1 MNLTTLN
8 RRRFI
13 NASVTASAAALAL
26 PWTAARAK
34 NPELA
39 KILVPFA
46 TGGTMDYI
54 ARVLAEQLKGQIAD
68 TVIVESK
75 TGAAGQVAIDVLK
88 NAPADGSTLMIH
100 ALGIQTLYPYTFKT
114 LRFEPFVDLAAVS
127 TTNKLEF
134 CLAIGPAVPA
144 GVNNLKS
151 YLDWVKGDPR
161 RAAFATPGSGTPL
174 HFLPLL
180 LGRGTNIEMNPVHYR
195 GTAAAIPDLLGGQV
209 PALSSPVHDMV
220 QQLPT
225 GKLRIIATSG
235 AVRNRHTPGTATY
248 AEQGYPEL
256 TSGDAYAL
264 WVHGKTPAAQQEQI
278 SAAVRKALAG
288 PAVQEAFAKVY
299 IDPQSSTPAEA
310 LKAARDDNALWA
322 RIVKTVGYAPE

>member
-1 MNLTTLN
+1 MPQTPLT
-8 RRRFI
+8 RRRFV
-13 NASVTASAAALAL
+13 AVSATAGAAALAL

-34 NPELA
+34 NQDLA
-39 KILVPFA
+39 RILVPFA
-46 TGGTMDYI
+46 QGGTMDYI
-54 ARVLAEQLKGQIAD
+54 ARVMADQLKGQIAD

-88 NAPADGSTLMIH
+88 NAPADGNTLMIH

-134 CLAIGPAVPA
+134 CLAIGPQVPA
-144 GVNNLKS
+144 GVKDLKG
-151 YLDWVKGDPR
+151 YLEWVKGDPK
-161 RAAFATPGSGTPL
+161 RAAFATPGAGTPL

-180 LGRGTNIEMNPVHYR
+180 LGRGTAIDMNPVHYR
-195 GTAAAIPDLLGGQV
+195 GVAAAIPDLLGGQV
-209 PALSSPVHDMV
+209 PALSSPLHDMV
-220 QQLPT
+220 QQLAS

-235 AVRNRHTPGTATY
+235 ATRNRLVPGTATY
-248 AEQGYPEL
+248 AEQGYPQL

-264 WVHGKTPAAQQEQI
+264 WVHGKTPPAQQEQI
-278 SAAVRKALAG
+278 SALVRKALAG
-288 PAVQEAFAKVY
+288 PAVQDAFAKVY
-299 IDPQSSTPAEA
+299 IEAQASTPAEA

-322 RIVKTVGYAPE
+322 RIVKTVGYTPE